1 MKNNIAAERARLK
14 MSQQDLA
21 DELCVSRSAIGAW
34 EAGETPVKVSILC
47 QMADLF
53 ECSLDYLM
61 ARTEERTVKTVS

>member
-21 DELCVSRSAIGAW
+21 DELSVSRSALGSW
-34 EAGETPVKVSILC
+34 EAGEVPVKVTTLC

-53 ECSLDYLM
+53 GCSIDYLM
-61 ARTEERTVKTVS
+61 ARTDERTVRTVA